1 MVRCVCQCKS
11 LGRCSTFTI
20 FQGIKIEKPL
30 SAMDKEADKT
40 IVHPEV
46 LSQSKIPY

>member
-1 MVRCVCQCKS
+1 MQDFRSIFNIYNIPRYKS
-11 LGRCSTFTI
+11 
-20 FQGIKIEKPL
+20 EKPL